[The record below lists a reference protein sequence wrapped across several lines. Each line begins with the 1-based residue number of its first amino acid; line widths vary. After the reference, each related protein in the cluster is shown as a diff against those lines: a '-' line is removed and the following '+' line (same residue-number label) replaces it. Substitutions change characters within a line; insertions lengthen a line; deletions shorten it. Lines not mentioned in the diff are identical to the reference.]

1 MKLVCQIVISALLL
15 GNCSKESDSL
25 VASTTLPSVSSSQNV
40 VNKANMLALVNEI
53 RAKGCN
59 CGSTYMPP
67 VAPLIWNDKLE
78 KAALV
83 HTVDMI
89 TKNFFEHTGSDGST
103 PSQRVT
109 NAGYSWMAT
118 GENIAMGYTSEKEVM
133 TAWLASEGHCLN
145 IMRKEFKELGA
156 ARVGN
161 YWTQEFGTPR

>member
-1 MKLVCQIVISALLL
+1 MKLVCRIVVGALLL
-15 GNCSKESDSL
+15 GSCSKESDN
-25 VASTTLPSVSSSQNV
+25 VAVSTTLPPVSLSQNV
-40 VNKANMLALVNEI
+40 VNKANMLALVNEV

-67 VAPLIWNDKLE
+67 VGPLTWNDKLE

-89 TKNFFEHTGSDGST
+89 TKSFFEHTGSDGST

-118 GENIAMGYTSEKEVM
+118 GENIAMGYTSEKDVM
-133 TAWLASEGHCLN
+133 NAWLASEGHCLN

>member
-15 GNCSKESDSL
+15 GSCSKESDSL
-25 VASTTLPSVSSSQNV
+25 VASTPLPSVSSSQNV

-89 TKNFFEHTGSDGST
+89 TKIFFEHTGSDGSS